1 MAKQTKLNFIELIT
15 GEKENGEFET
25 KVYFTPKHL
34 PFSELMN
41 VFEKVEEIE
50 KLDEESGFESIREMF
65 KLVAED
71 IYKNQFTVKELMDG
85 LHAPE
90 AIPEL
95 RAQIE
100 FISQGELSEEN
111 EKRLKQLLK

>member
-25 KVYFTPKHL
+25 KVYFTPKFI

-41 VFEKVEEIE
+41 LFKKLEDIE
-50 KLDEESGFESIREMF
+50 KLEKESEFEAIQEMF
-65 KLVAED
+65 KVVAED
-71 IYKNQFTVKELMDG
+71 IYKEQFTAQELMDG

-90 AIPEL
+90 AVPALQE
-95 RAQIE
+95 QIQ
-100 FISQGELSEEN
+100 FISEGKLSEEN
-111 EKRLKQLLK
+111 DKRLKELLK

>member
-41 VFEKVEEIE
+41 LFEKVEEIE
-50 KLDEESGFESIREMF
+50 KTEEDSGINNIQEMF
-65 KLVAED
+65 KLIAED
-71 IYKNQFTVKELMDG
+71 IYKNQFTVQELMDG

-90 AIPEL
+90 TMPEIK
-95 RAQIE
+95 AQIQ
-100 FISQGELSEEN
+100 FVSQGEQSEEN

>member
-1 MAKQTKLNFIELIT
+1 MAKKTKLNFIELIT
-15 GEKENGEFET
+15 SEKENGEFET
-25 KVYFTPKHL
+25 KVYFTPKYL

-41 VFEKVEEIE
+41 LFEKVEEIE
-50 KLDEESGFESIREMF
+50 KTEEDSGTNSIQEMF

-71 IYKNQFTVKELMDG
+71 IYKNQFTVQELMDG

-90 AIPEL
+90 AMTEI
-95 RAQIE
+95 RAQIQ
-100 FISQGELSEEN
+100 FVSQGEQSEEN

>member
-25 KVYFTPKHL
+25 KVYFTPKYL

-41 VFEKVEEIE
+41 LFEKVEEIE
-50 KLDEESGFESIREMF
+50 KTEEDSGTNSIQEMF

-71 IYKNQFTVKELMDG
+71 IYKNQFTVQELMDG

-90 AIPEL
+90 AMTEI
-95 RAQIE
+95 RAQIQ
-100 FISQGELSEEN
+100 FVSQGEQSEEN